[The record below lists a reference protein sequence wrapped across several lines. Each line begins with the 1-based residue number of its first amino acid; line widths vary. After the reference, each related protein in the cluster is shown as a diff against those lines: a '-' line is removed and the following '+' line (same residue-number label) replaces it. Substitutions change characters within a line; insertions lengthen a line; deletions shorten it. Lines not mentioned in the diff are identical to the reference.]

1 MKRRLYI
8 LIPLIILALG
18 FFVMR
23 GLLSFKAESPK
34 KPVAERKKIVEA
46 RVVELEN
53 IPSQII
59 AYGRLSSAQ
68 PITLQSEVSGTIMKG
83 SVLFQPAQSF
93 RKGDLLLKID
103 DRKIKLDI
111 SSAKSELMNALA
123 AVLPEF
129 KVDFPEE
136 YEKWQ
141 AYFDCCGFAE
151 VLKPLPETDNQKVK
165 LFLSRFNV
173 YKLYFAVRSLEI
185 MHEKHYFYAPFDGSI
200 VSTNL
205 RVGSTVRAGSQLG
218 ELINLEN
225 MEVELPVPAID
236 LQWIKQ
242 DQDVELTSTEMQ
254 GVWKGRIRRIGQSI
268 DERTQTVPVYVGV
281 NRPQRSGLYNGIFLK
296 AVIPGKVISNSLS
309 IPRPA
314 IYDERYAYFVKEGRL
329 EYREL
334 EITFK
339 EPEFLI
345 ASGGLGNG
353 DTLVVEV
360 LQGVAPGMLAEA
372 NIIKDGGEDAE

>member
-83 SVLFQPAQSF
+83 SLLFQPAQSF